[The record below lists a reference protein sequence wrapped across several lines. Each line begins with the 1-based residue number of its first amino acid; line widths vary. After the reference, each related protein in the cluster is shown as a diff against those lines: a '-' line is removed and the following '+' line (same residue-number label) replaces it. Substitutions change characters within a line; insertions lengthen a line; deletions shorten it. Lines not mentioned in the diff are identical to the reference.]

1 MVLDA
6 QLASNGIKWMYGKFV
21 GLDIGTDSIKVA
33 LVKRG
38 LKDTKLLQTIRLR
51 TPKSSDGI
59 SETIKTV
66 FTENALARTDI
77 ATSLPNNPI
86 SIRVLSFPFSD
97 PKKIEQV
104 YEFELENISTFDPLD
119 KFHGHHIVKTEN
131 GSEAIV
137 SMFEN
142 EHIRDL
148 IAVCDEGGVDPRILT
163 FGPLAFSSLDG
174 FLTEERP
181 LILIDI
187 GASRMSFSL
196 FDKGGIKRVRSSS
209 KAGNT
214 VTEFISRTLSVSFE
228 EAEAIKFEGLRGH
241 KVGIVEEALGPL
253 FSEIKKTVQFFEM
266 EIKKEIKT
274 VLLSGGMSLMA
285 GMTGYLGKELKKDV
299 KSLFIPELGDN
310 SPLFAESFALAL
322 YGSALKKGSLN
333 LRKGEFKYTGKNEE
347 LGRIFVVPVVL
358 FSILLLLLLYHSG
371 ADYFERKDRLV
382 EMEAKIERTVKDTFP
397 DVRVIPKPVAFMESE
412 VKKVRDQLGLIEGIR
427 GGSTPL
433 EILKRISASIPPSV
447 KLTVNEVNFV
457 DDATVKIMGKCG
469 SYDEVAKIE
478 KALSGSQAFK
488 KVIRDSTETA
498 VNNTVKFQIS
508 LLLE

>member
-1 MVLDA
+1 
-6 QLASNGIKWMYGKFV
+6 MYGKFV
-21 GLDIGTDSIKVA
+21 GLDIGTDSIKIT

-38 LKDTKLLQTIRLR
+38 FRDTKLLQTITLK
-51 TPKSSDGI
+51 TPKSSDEI
-59 SETIKTV
+59 SERIKAA
-66 FTENALARTDI
+66 FTENSLPRTDI

-86 SIRVLSFPFSD
+86 SIRVLNFPFSD
-97 PKKIEQV
+97 PNKIEQV
-104 YEFELENISTFDPLD
+104 YEFELENISTFDPMD

-131 GSEAIV
+131 GSEAII

-142 EHIRDL
+142 EHIRDF
-148 IAVCDEGGVDPRILT
+148 IRICDEGGVDPKIVT

-174 FLTEERP
+174 FLTRERP

-187 GASRMSFSL
+187 GASSMSFSL

-209 KAGNT
+209 KAGNS
-214 VTEFISRTLSVSFE
+214 VTEYISKILGVSFE
-228 EAEAIKFEGLRGH
+228 EAEAMKLEGLVGH
-241 KVGIVEEALGPL
+241 KASVVEEAFGPL

-266 EIKKEIKT
+266 EIKEEIKS
-274 VLLSGGMSLMA
+274 VLLAGGTSFMA
-285 GMTGYLGKELKKDV
+285 GINDYLGKELKKDV
-299 KSLFIPELGDN
+299 KTFFISELGDN
-310 SPLFAESFALAL
+310 SQLFAQSFALSL
-322 YGSALKKGSLN
+322 YGSALRKGNLN
-333 LRKGEFKYTGKNEE
+333 LRKGEFRYTGKNEE
-347 LGRIFVVPVVL
+347 LRRVFMVPTVL
-358 FSILLLLLLYHSG
+358 FFVLVSLLLYSTG
-371 ADYFERKDRLV
+371 IEYFEYKDRVV
-382 EMEAKIERTVKDTFP
+382 EMEAQIGRTVKETFP
-397 DVRVIPKPVAFMESE
+397 GVKVIPKPVAFMESE

-433 EILKRISASIPPSV
+433 EILKNISASIPPSA

-457 DDATVKIMGKCG
+457 DDATIKLLGKCG

-478 KALSGSQAFK
+478 KALSSSNAFK